1 MIKVALSL
9 RPTHESIATTRRRT
23 TTRHRFSVKAS
34 SNNDDDLNDEAKIV
48 AENEQF
54 FNERMESK
62 EDEMELDRR
71 RSLEDV
77 LLLQKEEDEKNVWKT
92 KPFWCQPWTIVLT
105 GVGIISLPT
114 ILFDWKAVSGVFVVP
129 IAAWWYIFLYAYPK
143 SYRENGMEEYE

>member
-62 EDEMELDRR
+62 EDEMELYRR
-71 RSLEDV
+71 RSLEDM
-77 LLLQKEEDEKNVWKT
+77 LLLQKEDEKNVWKT

-143 SYRENGMEEYE
+143 SYRENNGMEEYE